1 MPAYVLN
8 HVSVSARDLEES
20 TRFYEDLLGMERIP
34 TPNFGGKVQW
44 LRVGTQQLHL
54 AERDQNP
61 GPFNHFGITVDD
73 FPQVYYKAREMGI
86 FEDRMQGYHLCELP
100 DGKVQLYLH
109 DPAGN
114 VLEVNHPDVR
124 TLPDDIKAD
133 LTRLVDAFKQTEES
147 LQAKLYATANDAPV
161 QS

>member
-20 TRFYEDLLGMERIP
+20 IRFYEELFGMERIP
-34 TPNFGGKVQW
+34 TPNFGGRVQW

-54 AERDQNP
+54 AERDQQP
-61 GPFNHFGITVDD
+61 SRFNHFGITVDD
-73 FPQVYYKAREMGI
+73 FPWVYYRAKEMGV

-100 DGKVQLYLH
+100 DGKVQLYLR

-114 VLEVNHPDVR
+114 VLEVHHPDVS
-124 TLPDDIKAD
+124 TLPDDISAD
-133 LTRLVDAFKQTEES
+133 LTRLVDAFPQS
-147 LQAKLYATANDAPV
+147 NSNLSAKLYATENDAPV
-161 QS
+161 